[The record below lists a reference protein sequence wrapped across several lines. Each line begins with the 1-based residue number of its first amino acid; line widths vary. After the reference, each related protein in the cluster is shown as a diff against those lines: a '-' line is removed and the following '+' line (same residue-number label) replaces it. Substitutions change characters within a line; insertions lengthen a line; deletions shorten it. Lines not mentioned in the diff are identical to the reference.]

1 MSGLRYEQGTPV
13 KRRKLR
19 ARAWCMKLAA
29 WIMVGS
35 SGLVGE
41 SAGPGRSVHEDAGRG
56 LAAAACDQQRLAGG
70 FLPCLGGQVALLGPF
85 EFGVAGRAVSAACW
99 RRRTSCSGATAG
111 STVCRLSR
119 VELSRAVFWMEARAE
134 RIRWLAQMTT
144 ANPASRKTCVGVV

>member
-13 KRRKLR
+13 KRRKPR

-56 LAAAACDQQRLAGG
+56 LAAAACDQQRLADG

-85 EFGVAGRAVSAACW
+85 EFGGVLEAEDFLQRCDGGLDREQALAGVDLAGRLLH
-99 RRRTSCSGATAG
+99 G
-111 STVCRLSR
+111 S
-119 VELSRAVFWMEARAE
+119 
-134 RIRWLAQMTT
+134 Q
-144 ANPASRKTCVGVV
+144 G